1 MKKFFFVILLLL
13 GVSEGF
19 SQVTVMGTSV
29 VNKAKKSDKVDK
41 VVNVEF
47 ETRQQMYDKLALEG
61 KPLLTM
67 NDKRFI
73 QKGDTVRYKFLFN
86 SRMFDRIEVEGAIN
100 QCTPRDM
107 IKGEY
112 IALLIPEKT
121 KVIKARMYIKEEF
134 GGNYLPENRT
144 VLVLEKEE
152 FEKLDAELKEYEAK
166 KDAEGV
172 AKINA
177 KVVELLKAA
186 GVDPEKAKTQLVK

>member
-1 MKKFFFVILLLL
+1 MIKRLFFIILLLL

-19 SQVTVMGTSV
+19 SQVTLMGTNV
-29 VNKAKKSDKVDK
+29 EKKAKKNDK
-41 VVNVEF
+41 VVSVEF
-47 ETRQQMYDKLALEG
+47 KTRQQMYDELTLG
-61 KPLLTM
+61 RKPLSTM
-67 NDKRFI
+67 HDKRFI

-144 VLVLEKEE
+144 VLVLDKEE
-152 FEKLDAELKEYEAK
+152 FEKLDAELKEYEAN

-177 KVVELLKAA
+177 RVIEYLKAA
-186 GVDPEKAKTQLVK
+186 GVDPEKLKRN

>member
-1 MKKFFFVILLLL
+1 MIKRLFFIILLLL

-19 SQVTVMGTSV
+19 SQVTLMGTNV
-29 VNKAKKSDKVDK
+29 EKKAKKNDK
-41 VVNVEF
+41 VVSVEF
-47 ETRQQMYDKLALEG
+47 ETRQQMYDELTLG
-61 KPLLTM
+61 RKPLRTM
-67 NDKRFI
+67 HDKRFI
-73 QKGDTVRYKFLFN
+73 QKGDTIRYKFLFN

-100 QCTPRDM
+100 QCTPQNM

-144 VLVLEKEE
+144 VLVLDKEE
-152 FEKLDAELKEYEAK
+152 FEKLDAELKEYEAN

-177 KVVELLKAA
+177 RVIEYLKAA
-186 GVDPEKAKTQLVK
+186 GVDPEKVKRN

>member
-1 MKKFFFVILLLL
+1 MH
-13 GVSEGF
+13 
-19 SQVTVMGTSV
+19 
-29 VNKAKKSDKVDK
+29 
-41 VVNVEF
+41 
-47 ETRQQMYDKLALEG
+47 
-61 KPLLTM
+61 
-67 NDKRFI
+67 DKRFI

-100 QCTPRDM
+100 QCTPQNM

-134 GGNYLPENRT
+134 GGNYIPENRT

-152 FEKLDAELKEYEAK
+152 FEKLDAELKECETK

-177 KVVELLKAA
+177 RVIEYLKAA
-186 GVDPEKAKTQLVK
+186 GVDPDKTQPLRN

>member
-1 MKKFFFVILLLL
+1 MVKRLFFIILLLL

-19 SQVTVMGTSV
+19 SQVTMMGTNV
-29 VNKAKKSDKVDK
+29 VKKAKKNDK
-41 VVNVEF
+41 VVSVEF
-47 ETRQQMYDKLALEG
+47 ETRQQMFDEMILEEG
-61 KPLLTM
+61 KPLSTM
-67 NDKRFI
+67 HDKRFI

-144 VLVLEKEE
+144 VLVLDKEE
-152 FEKLDAELKEYEAK
+152 FEKLDAELKEYEAN

-177 KVVELLKAA
+177 RVIEYLKAA
-186 GVDPEKAKTQLVK
+186 GVDPEKVKRN

>member
-1 MKKFFFVILLLL
+1 MVKRLFFIILLLL

-19 SQVTVMGTSV
+19 SQVTVVGTMAAKK
-29 VNKAKKSDKVDK
+29 NKKSDNVA
-41 VVNVEF
+41 NVEF
-47 ETRQQMYDKLALEG
+47 KTRQQMYDELALG
-61 KPLLTM
+61 RRPLCTM
-67 NDKRFI
+67 HDKRFI

-112 IALLIPEKT
+112 IALLKPEKT
-121 KVIKARMYIKEEF
+121 KVIRARMYIKEQF

-144 VLVLEKEE
+144 VLVLDKEE
-152 FEKLDAELKEYEAK
+152 FEKLDAELKEYEAN

-172 AKINA
+172 AKFNA
-177 KVVELLKAA
+177 RVIEYLKAA
-186 GVDPEKAKTQLVK
+186 GVDPDKSQPLRN

>member
-19 SQVTVMGTSV
+19 SQVTMVSTTV
-29 VNKAKKSDKVDK
+29 VNKNKKSANVA
-41 VVNVEF
+41 NVEF
-47 ETRQQMYDKLALEG
+47 KTRQQMYDELTLG
-61 KPLLTM
+61 RKPLSTM
-67 NDKRFI
+67 HDKRFI

-100 QCTPRDM
+100 QCTPQNM

-144 VLVLEKEE
+144 VLVLDKEE
-152 FEKLDAELKEYEAK
+152 FEKLDAELKECEAN

-177 KVVELLKAA
+177 RVIEYLKAA
-186 GVDPEKAKTQLVK
+186 GVDPEKAQTQLVK